1 MCQSI
6 GALTL
11 SNIVSG
17 PDDWKWLV
25 AVVMEGRKRSPLIPL
40 DRTFR
45 LGSGGAQ
52 RAIFVTPV
60 TATAGRTWYFE
71 TMATILDVHEAIVRR
86 MPPEEQR
93 IVEEIIQEEMRRLR
107 CVARRQ
113 RVLAE
118 LLSIF
123 RRR

>member
-1 MCQSI
+1 MCKRHS
-6 GALTL
+6 
-11 SNIVSG
+11 
-17 PDDWKWLV
+17 DDRKWLIAV
-25 AVVMEGRKRSPLIPL
+25 AVEGRKRSPLIPL
-40 DRTFR
+40 DGTSR
-45 LGSGGAQ
+45 LRSGGAQ
-52 RAIFVTPV
+52 RTLFVTPV
-60 TATAGRTWYFE
+60 TATVGRTWYIDW
-71 TMATILDVHEAIVRR
+71 MATILDVHEAIVRR

-118 LLSIF
+118 LRKML